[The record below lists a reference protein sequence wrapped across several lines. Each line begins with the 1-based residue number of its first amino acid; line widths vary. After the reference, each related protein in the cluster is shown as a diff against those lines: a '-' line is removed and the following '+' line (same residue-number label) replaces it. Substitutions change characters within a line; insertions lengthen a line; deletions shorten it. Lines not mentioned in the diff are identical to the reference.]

1 MQYLSKG
8 NFFLSSVK
16 FKRHLRAKW
25 ISTVKQNWENSNR
38 RQEKEINK

>member
-25 ISTVKQNWENSNR
+25 ISTVKIGRTQTEDRKR
-38 RQEKEINK
+38 R